1 MFRLFKNLTVFVVR
15 QNRKKNF
22 NVLKFPQIHL
32 PKHISVAT
40 TPRDL
45 SLIHYLFSPSKIKIE
60 AFFFLSPMKSKIYHQ
75 QNSNNSVVG
84 SDNGCRSESPSPP
97 LSPNRRVPR
106 RQRRQTLFRASSF
119 SFRRKLRYLLLLPM
133 IYASGLLM
141 CVGPFS
147 GLVGWVY
154 VPGSVYRSPEI
165 YRKLRDD
172 IFADNST
179 DVEVF
184 YSKKNPFFF
193 SFCFLIL
200 YVNASFCL
208 WNQLSSVWKYKRR
221 PKMQKPCP
229 NSTVTSHLALNGGKE
244 PNQFP

>member
-1 MFRLFKNLTVFVVR
+1 
-15 QNRKKNF
+15 
-22 NVLKFPQIHL
+22 
-32 PKHISVAT
+32 
-40 TPRDL
+40 
-45 SLIHYLFSPSKIKIE
+45 
-60 AFFFLSPMKSKIYHQ
+60 MKSKIYHQ

-97 LSPNRRVPR
+97 LSANRRVPR

-184 YSKKNPFFF
+184 YSKKKKNPFLLSNFVCQCFF
-193 SFCFLIL
+193 LFMEPVIFCVEIQKETK
-200 YVNASFCL
+200 NAKT
-208 WNQLSSVWKYKRR
+208 LSEFDSYI
-221 PKMQKPCP
+221 
-229 NSTVTSHLALNGGKE
+229 TSCS
-244 PNQFP
+244 